1 MSTVQTA
8 VQTYQMQQ
16 IFSAGPLDLLIMAYD
31 AALVGC
37 NRRDLEYTTRALN
50 ELRNALDFNYDA
62 DIALGFHRLYTYCN
76 DLARKGEFDQAAAIL
91 RELRDA
97 WVQVKQQ
104 YQPAAGSQADAYA
117 AGNSAKTGTTL
128 PSLSLAGSLA

>member
-31 AALVGC
+31 AALIGC
-37 NRRDLEYTTRALN
+37 NRRDLPYTTRALN

-62 DIALGFHRLYTYCN
+62 DIALGFHRLYTYCH
-76 DLARKGEFDQAAAIL
+76 DLARKGEFDQAAGIL

-104 YQPAAGSQADAYA
+104 YQPAAGPQPNAYA
-117 AGNSAKTGTTL
+117 AGKPAKTGGMA
-128 PSLSLAGSLA
+128 PALSLAGAFA